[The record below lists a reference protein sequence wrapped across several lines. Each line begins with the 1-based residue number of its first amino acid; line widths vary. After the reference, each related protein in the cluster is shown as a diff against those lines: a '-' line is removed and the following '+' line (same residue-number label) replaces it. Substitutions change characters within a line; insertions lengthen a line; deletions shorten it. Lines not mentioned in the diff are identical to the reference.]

1 MTNGAPEKKAGVELR
16 PYRDLAVGRPADHAL
31 SSMAQEEREA
41 YRETVGKLGELVKKA
56 EKGTKEAVPE
66 IREILEEHPRL
77 SWKISNLSRLAEGLF
92 IQRMS
97 RDEDLAAKESMKRQL
112 ACMREEVA
120 GDNPS
125 PLERLLAER
134 VAATWLQVQLFEGF
148 YASSMHKS
156 TTLAQADYQQKRI
169 EKAHR
174 RHLSAVKALAQI
186 RKMGPTVQ
194 INIADKQINTA
205 R

>member
-1 MTNGAPEKKAGVELR
+1 MT
-16 PYRDLAVGRPADHAL
+16 
-31 SSMAQEEREA
+31 QEEREA

-56 EKGTKEAVPE
+56 EKGTKKAIPE
-66 IREILEEHPRL
+66 IRETLERHPHL

-92 IQRMS
+92 IERMS
-97 RDEDLAAKESMKRQL
+97 RDEDLAAKEAMKRQL

-134 VAATWLQVQLFEGF
+134 VVATWLQVQLFEGM
-148 YASSMHKS
+148 YASAMYKSM
-156 TTLAQADYQQKRI
+156 TLTQADYQQKRVD
-169 EKAHR
+169 KAHR

-186 RKMGPTVQ
+186 RKMGPAVQ
-194 INIADKQINTA
+194 INIAERQMNLVQSP
-205 R
+205 